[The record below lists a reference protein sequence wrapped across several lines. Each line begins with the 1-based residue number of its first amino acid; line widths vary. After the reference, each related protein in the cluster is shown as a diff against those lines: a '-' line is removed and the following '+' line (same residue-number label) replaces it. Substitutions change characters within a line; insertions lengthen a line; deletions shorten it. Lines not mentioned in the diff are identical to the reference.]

1 MLGHRALTPEDYLA
15 ILKRRGW
22 IIAVPALIFPILA
35 ISATFF
41 IPPKYV
47 SQTLVLIDQQ
57 KVPDDFVRSVVT
69 EDLDSRLAS
78 MREQILSRSSI
89 QPIIEKY
96 NLYASQHMTMDDR
109 IDLVRKSIDI
119 KPIQSSIARSN
130 GLPGFTIFF
139 TASDP
144 HTAQQV
150 CAEITSLFTAANL
163 QTRLDAAHNTTEFL
177 QSQLS
182 EAKRNLDDQDAKLA
196 AFQQQ
201 NYGRLPSDEEN
212 NVNIMNTLN
221 SQLDAANQQ
230 VQQLQQSKQLN
241 EALLATQPASAPAGT
256 ASVETPQTQQ
266 KELDDLKKQEA
277 ELTLRYSDQYP
288 DVKAIHRQIQD
299 LEKQMAAAPPPAKTA
314 TPTTAAVNPA
324 DSSRVQSIKL
334 SLQAIDMQLQA
345 KQKLQEQIQ
354 AQIRS
359 YQGRI
364 ESTPQVEEQFKLL
377 TRDYE
382 SSQALYDSLQKDMQQ
397 AQEATALERREEGE
411 TFRLLDEANL
421 PDAPTFPKRSVF
433 ALGGLAAGLA
443 MGLFVVAILEY
454 KDTALRTERDVWAFT
469 QLPTLAVI
477 AWSGGVAD
485 SKAGQLARL
494 KRLFSRKPPKE
505 LLADAPG

>member
-1 MLGHRALTPEDYLA
+1 MLGHRALTAEDYLA
-15 ILKRRGW
+15 ILKRRWW
-22 IIAVPALIFPILA
+22 IIAAPALIFPILA

-78 MREQILSRSSI
+78 MREQILSRSQL
-89 QPIIEKY
+89 QPIIEKF
-96 NLYASQHMTMDDR
+96 NLYASQHLAMDDR
-109 IDLVRKSIDI
+109 IDLARKSIDI

-130 GLPGFTIFF
+130 GLPGFTIYF

-150 CAEITSLFTAANL
+150 CAEITSLFTTANL
-163 QTRLDAAHNTTEFL
+163 HTREDAARNTTEFL
-177 QSQLS
+177 QSQLD
-182 EAKRNLDDQDAKLA
+182 EAQRNLNDQDAKLA
-196 AFQQQ
+196 AFQRQ

-212 NVNIMNTLN
+212 NVNIMNELN
-221 SQLDAANQQ
+221 SQLDAANQA
-230 VQQLQQSKQLN
+230 VQRLGQDKTMD
-241 EALLATQPASAPAGT
+241 EAVLASQPSSVPAGT
-256 ASVETPQTQQ
+256 PEAETPQAQQ
-266 KELDDLKKQEA
+266 KLLEDLQKQETD
-277 ELTLRYSDQYP
+277 LTLRYSDQYP
-288 DVKAIHRQIQD
+288 DVKAIRRQIQD
-299 LEKQMAAAPPPAKTA
+299 LKKQMAAAPSPTKATASSAPA
-314 TPTTAAVNPA
+314 VSPA
-324 DSSRVQSIKL
+324 DSSRVQGIKL
-334 SLQAIDMQLQA
+334 ALQSIDLQLQA
-345 KQKLQEQIQ
+345 KQKLQEQIE

-364 ESTPQVEEQFKLL
+364 ESTPEVEEQFKQL

-382 SSQALYDSLQKDMQQ
+382 SSQALYDGLVKDMQQ
-397 AQEATALERREEGE
+397 AKAATALEHRQEGE
-411 TFRLLDEANL
+411 TFRVLDESNL
-421 PDAPTFPKRSVF
+421 PDGPTFPVRSVF
-433 ALGGLAAGLA
+433 AMGGLASGLV
-443 MGLFVVAILEY
+443 MGLLIVAFLEY

-485 SKAGQLARL
+485 SKPGKLARL

-505 LLADAPG
+505 LLADTPG

>member
-1 MLGHRALTPEDYLA
+1 MLGHRALTLEDYLTM
-15 ILKRRGW
+15 LKRRWW
-22 IIAVPALIFPILA
+22 IIAIPAIIFPMVSIG
-35 ISATFF
+35 ATFF
-41 IPPKYV
+41 IAPRYV

-57 KVPDDFVRSVVT
+57 KVPDDMVRSVVT

-96 NLYASQHMTMDDR
+96 NLYASEHMSMDSR
-109 IDLVRKSIDI
+109 IDLARKSIDI

-130 GLPGFTIFF
+130 GLPGFTIYF

-150 CAEITSLFTAANL
+150 CGEITSLFTAANL
-163 QTRLDAAHNTTEFL
+163 HTRENAARDTTEFL
-177 QSQLS
+177 QSQLD
-182 EAKRNLDDQDAKLA
+182 EAKRSLDDQDARLE
-196 AFQQQ
+196 AFQRQ

-221 SQLDAANQQ
+221 SQLDAANQA
-230 VQQLQQSKQLN
+230 VQQLVQSKTME
-241 EALLATQPASAPAGT
+241 EAVLAGQTPTVAAGT
-256 ASVETPQTQQ
+256 TSVETPLAQQ
-266 KELDDLKKQEA
+266 KELDDLRRQEA
-277 ELTLRYSDQYP
+277 DLRLHYSDDYP

-299 LEKQMAAAPPPAKTA
+299 LEQQMATAPPPAKTPSQP
-314 TPTTAAVNPA
+314 TPAVE
-324 DSSRVQSIKL
+324 SSRVQGINLALKN
-334 SLQAIDMQLQA
+334 IDLQLQA
-345 KQKLQEQIQ
+345 KQKLQEQLQ

-364 ESTPQVEEQFKLL
+364 ESTPQVEEQFKQL
-377 TRDYE
+377 TRDYQ
-382 SSQALYDSLQKDMQQ
+382 SSQALYDSLLRDMQQ
-397 AQEATALERREEGE
+397 AREATALEHRQEGE
-411 TFRLLDEANL
+411 TFRVLDEANL
-421 PDAPTFPKRSVF
+421 PDGPTYPKRGVF
-433 ALGGLAAGLA
+433 AMGGLGAGLA
-443 MGLFVVAILEY
+443 VGLLIVALLEY

-485 SKAGQLARL
+485 IKPGRLARL